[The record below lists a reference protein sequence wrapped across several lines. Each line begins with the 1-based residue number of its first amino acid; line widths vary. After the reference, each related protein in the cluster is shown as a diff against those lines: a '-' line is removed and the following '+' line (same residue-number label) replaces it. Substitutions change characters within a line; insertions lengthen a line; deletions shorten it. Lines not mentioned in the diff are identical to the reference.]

1 MRRIIPLLLI
11 STLITACGGGDKR
24 DVLILGYYPSS
35 ESEKIIEDLKPLE
48 VYLEK
53 RLGMDV
59 KPFIAT
65 DYTSMVEGLC
75 SGKIDASFLSPF
87 PYVLG
92 RKKCGIKMIIMSR
105 REDGSIFYQSYFVV
119 NSKSPYRSIYDLKG
133 KVWGY
138 PDITSTSGYLY
149 PMLKFKK
156 MGIDPDEWFPE
167 RVQLTSHENVVI
179 AVYNGEVDFGTI
191 YSDAR
196 KLLLREYPD
205 VMDVVIKIDSIGPI
219 PNDGVVVS
227 PNLSPEIV
235 EKLKEAFLE
244 MPKDSTIYEKMKI
257 YGWYGTAPA
266 IDSLYDM
273 VEEAARSAGVI
284 R

>member
-1 MRRIIPLLLI
+1 
-11 STLITACGGGDKR
+11 
-24 DVLILGYYPSS
+24 LGYYPSS
-35 ESEKIIEDLKPLE
+35 ESEKIIEDLRPLE
-48 VYLEK
+48 EYLEK
-53 RLGMDV
+53 KLGMDI

-92 RKKCGIKMIIMSR
+92 RRKCGIRMIIMSR

-119 NSKSPYRSIYDLKG
+119 NRESPYRSIMDLKG

-149 PMLKFKK
+149 PMLKFKQL
-156 MGIDPDEWFPE
+156 GIDPDEWFPE

-179 AVYNGEVDFGTI
+179 AVYNKEVDFGTI

-205 VMDVVIKIDSIGPI
+205 VMEVVIKIDSIGPI

-227 PNLSPEIV
+227 PYLDSTIV
-235 EKLKEAFLE
+235 EKLKEAFLK
-244 MPKDSTIYEKMKI
+244 MPEDSVIYEKMKV

-273 VEEAARSAGVI
+273 VEEAARSAGI
-284 R
+284 IE

>member
-1 MRRIIPLLLI
+1 MPALLI
-11 STLITACGGGDKR
+11 LSLITACGKSGKR

-48 VYLEK
+48 TYLEK
-53 RLGMDV
+53 YLKLDV

-92 RKKCGIKMIIMSR
+92 RKKCPIRMIVMSR

-119 NSKSPYRSIYDLKG
+119 NRKSPYRSIMDLKG

-149 PMLKFKK
+149 PMLKFKQL
-156 MGIDPDEWFPE
+156 GINPDEWFPQ

-179 AVYNGEVDFGTI
+179 AVYNREVDFGTI

-196 KLLLREYPD
+196 RLLIREYPD

-227 PNLSPEIV
+227 PYLDSDLV
-235 EKLKEAFLE
+235 QKLKEAFLH
-244 MPKDSTIYEKMKI
+244 MPEDSVIYEKMKI

-273 VEEAARSAGVI
+273 VEEAARSAGI
-284 R
+284 IE

>member
-1 MRRIIPLLLI
+1 MRRAIPLLLI
-11 STLITACGGGDKR
+11 LFLISACTKGER

-35 ESEKIIEDLKPLE
+35 ESEKVIEDLRPLQR
-48 VYLEK
+48 YLEK
-53 RLGMDV
+53 KLGMKV

-75 SGKIDASFLSPF
+75 AGKIDASFLSPF

-92 RKKCGIKMIIMSR
+92 RRKCGMRMIIMSR

-119 NSKSPYRSIYDLKG
+119 NRESPYRSIMDLKG

-149 PMLKFKK
+149 PMLKFRK

-179 AVYNGEVDFGTI
+179 AVYNREVDFGTI

-196 KLLLREYPD
+196 KLLIREYPD
-205 VMDVVIKIDSIGPI
+205 VMEVVVKIDSIGPI

-227 PNLSPEIV
+227 PYLDRETV
-235 EKLKEAFLE
+235 EKLREAFLD
-244 MPKDSTIYEKMKI
+244 MPADSVIYEKMKI

-273 VEEAARSAGVI
+273 VEEAARSAGI
-284 R
+284 IQ